1 MESLPSYYD
10 RQFKH
15 ITAIFASGRRHH
27 NPDWDLKRSRLLGN
41 LKVPEHF
48 KCATDLAFLD
58 MTFRED
64 VMARHHYPE
73 FIAGVVR

>member
-1 MESLPSYYD
+1 
-10 RQFKH
+10 
-15 ITAIFASGRRHH
+15 
-27 NPDWDLKRSRLLGN
+27 
-41 LKVPEHF
+41 VPEHF
-48 KCATDLAFLD
+48 NCATDLAFLD

>member
-1 MESLPSYYD
+1 MTDSSNISLQSLHQGED
-10 RQFKH
+10 I
-15 ITAIFASGRRHH
+15 ITLTG
-27 NPDWDLKRSRLLGN
+27 RSRLLGN